1 MARPHTSRCRR
12 FRRGTEPGTGFRWN
26 FRAPVS
32 VEPAMEIRGDVW
44 RSRLWLIAGVLVGL
58 VALSILAIDGPV
70 AIAASGVSQ
79 AAQLTVSRFTGAI
92 EIVFGFPLSIYASG
106 LAVLALA
113 ATLALHRRF
122 RATARVMV
130 WIALIQLT
138 TRFAV
143 DILKPVFDRLRP
155 HEAITDG
162 LLHDRF
168 FAGVGNSFPSGH
180 AAHFWGFFF
189 ALALVYPK
197 RWLPLLIVPVLVS
210 AARVIANDHYV
221 SDVLASAAVAALV
234 TLIYCGHLTAARVAR
249 KKA

>member
-1 MARPHTSRCRR
+1 MNRGRARRTGCGRR
-12 FRRGTEPGTGFRWN
+12 
-26 FRAPVS
+26 
-32 VEPAMEIRGDVW
+32 
-44 RSRLWLIAGVLVGL
+44 LLLITGVLVGL
-58 VALSILAIDGPV
+58 VGLSIFAIDVPV
-70 AIAASGVSQ
+70 ALAASGLSQ
-79 AAQLTVSRFTGAI
+79 AAQLAVSRFTGAI
-92 EIVFGFPLSIYASG
+92 EVIFGFPLSIYASG

-122 RATARVMV
+122 RSTAKVMV

-143 DILKPVFDRLRP
+143 DVLKPVFDRLRP
-155 HEAITDG
+155 QEAITDG

-189 ALALVYPK
+189 ALALLFPK
-197 RWLPLLIVPVLVS
+197 WWLPLLIVPVLVS

-221 SDVLASAAVAALV
+221 SDVLASAAVAAFV
-234 TLIYCGHLTAARVAR
+234 TLAYCGHLTAARVASQ
-249 KKA
+249 KA

>member
-1 MARPHTSRCRR
+1 MGIHGNISRA
-12 FRRGTEPGTGFRWN
+12 G
-26 FRAPVS
+26 
-32 VEPAMEIRGDVW
+32 
-44 RSRLWLIAGVLVGL
+44 LLYIAGALIGL
-58 VALSILAIDGPV
+58 ATLSILTIDVPV
-70 AIAASGVSQ
+70 AIAVTGASQ
-79 AAQLTVSRFTGAI
+79 AVQLTASRFTGVI
-92 EIVFGFPLSIYASG
+92 EVIFGFPLSIYASG

-113 ATLALHRRF
+113 GALALHRRF
-122 RATARVMV
+122 RSTATIMV

-143 DILKPVFDRLRP
+143 DVLKPVFDRLRP
-155 HEAITDG
+155 HQAISDG

-189 ALALVYPK
+189 ALALLFPK
-197 RWLPLLIVPVLVS
+197 WRLPLLVVPVLVS

-234 TLIYCGHLTAARVAR
+234 TLAYCGHHPTAGRVDR
-249 KKA
+249 HKA